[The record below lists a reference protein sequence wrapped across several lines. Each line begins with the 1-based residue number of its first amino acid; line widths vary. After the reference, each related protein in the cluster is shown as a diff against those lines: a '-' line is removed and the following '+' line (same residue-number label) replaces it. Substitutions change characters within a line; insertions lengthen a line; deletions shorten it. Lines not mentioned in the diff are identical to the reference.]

1 MEGEAG
7 GDRYKGYAGFT
18 KKLPTAIRENKW
30 SPPNPVSSGSSG
42 IDRAI
47 LSSFTTPRNNSDW
60 PRNEGTS
67 TPPRISRAGIAGPG
81 GPKDAGSNRWSTEGY
96 RRGVVAQNQGGG
108 HVTRGGYQGFN
119 RQVRPP
125 VPGNTTPQQEGYT
138 PRDGYNRGG
147 YSRGG
152 GYNSRSTSSPREYI
166 PREPSTAREY
176 IPKESYTAKGYT
188 SREYTPRDGYAP
200 RDQFASGGSYQSRG
214 EYAPR
219 YGHNLGTP
227 SFSDTYVPKEQ
238 TWNAGD
244 RNESE
249 EKPESFPQE
258 EAITRPSEPT
268 FNDYQKRRAARSRDK
283 SQNRLLY
290 DEFESAILEEGE
302 TSSRKEKKAAKKAKK
317 REKKEYAP
325 KMIPLYLPEYISI
338 PNLAK
343 ALKVRLED
351 FTLQME
357 QMGFTELSHD
367 HILNAETAGLI
378 AQEFN
383 YEPIIDNSKE
393 RDLLPRPP
401 PEDRSILPQRPP
413 VVTIMGHV
421 DHGKTS
427 LLDWLRKS
435 SVVATEHGGITQHI
449 GAFSVNMASGENI
462 TFLDTPGHAAFL
474 AMRERGANVTDI
486 VILVVAADDSVMPQ
500 TIEAI
505 KHAKAANVPII
516 VAANKID
523 KEDAD
528 VEKIKQDLARYG
540 VDVEDY
546 GGDTQVVCVSAKT
559 GQGMGDLAEAVVTL
573 SEVLDMRAEIDGPCE
588 GWVLE
593 AGTNRGGHIATVLVR
608 RGTLR
613 LGDSIVAGT
622 TWAKVRQLINEH
634 GVEVEF
640 AKPGTPIQ
648 VLGWKD
654 QPEAGKLA
662 IQADSEAKA
671 KDVIEFR
678 IERAE
683 RLRQAAD
690 MEAIN
695 EKRRLHREMEE
706 MEAAIR
712 EEAIEKKED
721 PDAVVLAWEK
731 ASKKEVAAQPKCQ
744 EVGFVVKGD
753 VGGSVEA
760 VVAAVEELGN
770 SEVKAKVVRS
780 NFGNVSEFDVDYAA
794 AIDGYILCFNLTPD
808 PEIIVYARNKGV
820 TILMHNVIYHLIEDA
835 KRVLSDRLSPTV
847 ITKVNG
853 EADIEALFNIKVK
866 SKVFKPVA
874 GCKVKTGII
883 TRNSKARVI
892 RDGETIFEGML
903 ESLRNLQKDVTEMR
917 KGSECGIGFE
927 GWGDFQVGDVVQCYD
942 ETFEPRSL

>member
-1 MEGEAG
+1 MPGRTTPSQQ
-7 GDRYKGYAGFT
+7 DGYA
-18 KKLPTAIRENKW
+18 
-30 SPPNPVSSGSSG
+30 
-42 IDRAI
+42 
-47 LSSFTTPRNNSDW
+47 PR
-60 PRNEGTS
+60 
-67 TPPRISRAGIAGPG
+67 
-81 GPKDAGSNRWSTEGY
+81 EGY
-96 RRGVVAQNQGGG
+96 S
-108 HVTRGGYQGFN
+108 RGGYNQGD
-119 RQVRPP
+119 
-125 VPGNTTPQQEGYT
+125 GYNPRGT
-138 PRDGYNRGG
+138 SIARGYAPREYTSKDRYAQRDLFASGGGYAPRDGYN
-147 YSRGG
+147 
-152 GYNSRSTSSPREYI
+152 P
-166 PREPSTAREY
+166 
-176 IPKESYTAKGYT
+176 
-188 SREYTPRDGYAP
+188 
-200 RDQFASGGSYQSRG
+200 
-214 EYAPR
+214 
-219 YGHNLGTP
+219 GTP
-227 SFSDTYVPKEQ
+227 SFSETYVPKEQ
-238 TWNAGD
+238 TWKAGD
-244 RNESE
+244 RDESGA
-249 EKPESFPQE
+249 KKSESLAQE
-258 EAITRPSEPT
+258 ETITRPLEAT
-268 FNDYQKRRAARSRDK
+268 LNDYQKRRAGRSRDK

-290 DEFESAILEEGE
+290 DDFESAILEEGE
-302 TSSRKEKKAAKKAKK
+302 VLSRKDKKATKKAKK

-351 FTLQME
+351 FTQQME
-357 QMGFTELSHD
+357 QMGFTEVSHD

-427 LLDWLRKS
+427 LLDWLRKA
-435 SVVATEHGGITQHI
+435 SVAATEHGGITQHI
-449 GAFSVNMASGENI
+449 GAFSVNMSTGENI

-474 AMRERGANVTDI
+474 TMRERGANVTDI

-505 KHAKAANVPII
+505 KHARAANVPII

-523 KEDAD
+523 KEDAN
-528 VEKIKQDLARYG
+528 VEKVKQDLARYG

-559 GQGMGDLAEAVVTL
+559 GQGMDDLAEAAVTL
-573 SEVLDMRAEIDGPCE
+573 SEVLDMRAEVDGPCE

-593 AGTNRGGHIATVLVR
+593 AGTQRGGHIATVLVR

-613 LGDSIVAGT
+613 LGDCIVAGT
-622 TWAKVRQLINEH
+622 TWAKVRQLINER

-640 AKPGTPIQ
+640 ATPGTPIQ

-706 MEAAIR
+706 TEATIR

-721 PDAVVLAWEK
+721 PDAAVLAWEK
-731 ASKKEVAAQPKCQ
+731 TSKKEVAAQSKCQ

-760 VVAAVEELGN
+760 VVASVEELGN
-770 SEVKAKVVRS
+770 DEVRAKVFRS

-794 AIDGYILCFNLTPD
+794 AIDGYVLCFNLTPD

-820 TILMHNVIYHLIEDA
+820 TILVHNVIYHLIEDA

-847 ITKVNG
+847 ITKITG
-853 EADIEALFNIKVK
+853 EADIGVVFSINIKA
-866 SKVFKPVA
+866 KVYKPVA
-874 GCKVKTGII
+874 GCKVKTGVV
-883 TRNSKARVI
+883 TKNSKVRVL

-903 ESLRNLQKDVTEMR
+903 ESLKNVKKDVTEMR
-917 KGSECGIGFE
+917 KGTECGIGFE
-927 GWGDFQVGDVVQCYD
+927 GWGEFQVGDVVQCYE